1 MSRQP
6 GRLRGG
12 KHKQPESRSAKLTRL
27 VEYIKK
33 RDYTGAL
40 ALLEFNRKGASPEEQ
55 RDALLWVGYCACHAG
70 NYQRAHE
77 AYEEILSGTM
87 SSSLRRGEG
96 KDEGKEAE
104 EKPPRGGPPLRRLLS
119 LLHAVLRRGRKEVE
133 KYDSAVVT

>member
-1 MSRQP
+1 MIMSRQP
-6 GRLRGG
+6 GRGARGG
-12 KHKQPESRSAKLTRL
+12 LKRAPPESKSAKLTRL
-27 VEYIKK
+27 DEYVKK

-40 ALLEFNRKGASPEEQ
+40 ALLEFNRKGATPQEQ

-96 KDEGKEAE
+96 KDEGKSDE
-104 EKPPRGGPPLRRLLS
+104 EKPPR
-119 LLHAVLRRGRKEVE
+119 EVH
-133 KYDSAVVT
+133 